1 LLIVVVFLGV
11 FVVAALLLVA
21 SGSRRA
27 ETTKQTLAHLDAVL
41 VSGKESH
48 VVDELV
54 DIRKKEMFS
63 SIPLLNRLLLKLEA
77 SMQLRRILY
86 QANINWTPSKL
97 LLTCL
102 ATWLATGQLV
112 YFRTSQILPA
122 VLVGLLAGMAPFGF
136 VLVKRARQFAKFEEG
151 LPAALDLMV
160 SALRSGH
167 SVTSAI
173 GMVSRESPDPI
184 GREFRACF
192 EEQNYGLELRTAL
205 ESMAVRVP
213 LQDVRIM
220 MTAILVQKET
230 GGNLAE
236 VLEKC
241 AQLIRERFRL
251 KREIGV
257 RTAQGR
263 LTGWILSLLPPGL
276 GVLLYFLQPE
286 MISLLWKR
294 EEGIKLMYMSGIMT
308 TIGALLIRKIV
319 RIRV

>member
-1 LLIVVVFLGV
+1 
-11 FVVAALLLVA
+11 
-21 SGSRRA
+21 
-27 ETTKQTLAHLDAVL
+27 
-41 VSGKESH
+41 
-48 VVDELV
+48 
-54 DIRKKEMFS
+54 
-63 SIPLLNRLLLKLEA
+63 
-77 SMQLRRILY
+77 
-86 QANINWTPSKL
+86 
-97 LLTCL
+97 
-102 ATWLATGQLV
+102 
-112 YFRTSQILPA
+112 
-122 VLVGLLAGMAPFGF
+122 
-136 VLVKRARQFAKFEEG
+136 
-151 LPAALDLMV
+151 
-160 SALRSGH
+160 
-167 SVTSAI
+167 
-173 GMVSRESPDPI
+173 
-184 GREFRACF
+184 
-192 EEQNYGLELRTAL
+192 
-205 ESMAVRVP
+205 
-213 LQDVRIM
+213 M